1 MHLAA
6 LFYKAQ
12 IRQRKLSPLSYYHRT
27 IDENQKA
34 SWFFVLCYR
43 QKWLTFTIFVT
54 ITIFTEKV
62 HTDFKWAKEI
72 QWRLE
77 SWYWRSS
84 KAVCYQFWT
93 STWLVALFVA
103 AQIDPKTHCD
113 FWRSEIESCVTV
125 NAHHQPI
132 RDKQSGGLPLTAKY
146 NCHAV

>member
-1 MHLAA
+1 MKTRKAA
-6 LFYKAQ
+6 YLFAVGYQ
-12 IRQRKLSPLSYYHRT
+12 
-27 IDENQKA
+27 
-34 SWFFVLCYR
+34 

-84 KAVCYQFWT
+84 KAACYQFWT

-113 FWRSEIESCVTV
+113 FWRSETESCVTG
-125 NAHHQPI
+125 NTHHQPI
-132 RDKQSGGLPLTAKY
+132 RDKQSGGPQYQGKFEQSDLGLSLSGQYLLGQLICSTW
-146 NCHAV
+146 HALSTSI